1 MPKAVVLLS
10 GGMDSATV
18 LALARRKGFA
28 CHALTVDYGQRHR
41 VEIAAARTIARLLG
55 ACAHTVASFDLRWM
69 GGSALT
75 SNLPVPKGRRMTAG
89 IPVTY
94 VPARNTILLGLALGW
109 AEVLGAHDIFIGVN
123 AVDYSGYPDCR
134 PAFIRA
140 FSRMARFATRSGVE
154 GGRVRIHTP
163 LIRRSKADIVRTGTR
178 LGVDFRRTTSCYDPD
193 RRGRACGRCAACRI
207 RRKGFADAGMPDVT
221 FYRVPQRTT

>member
-55 ACAHTVASFDLRWM
+55 VRVHKVISLDLRWI

-75 SNLPVPKGRRMTAG
+75 SNTPVPKGRNTIAG

-123 AVDYSGYPDCR
+123 AIDYSGYPDCR
-134 PAFIRA
+134 PAFISA
-140 FSRMARFATRSGVE
+140 FSRMARLATRSGVE

-207 RRKGFADAGMPDVT
+207 RRKGFADAGIQDMTV
-221 FYRVPQRTT
+221 YHQQS